1 MRLGESLPTGRQA
14 CPARAGLASP
24 LNKNIF
30 GCAPEGS
37 GSAGSAI
44 RFDGLRQGPTVI
56 GNAWVSMKLSRLVII
71 MNKSYKT
78 IWILSQ
84 AHIRYYNSDY
94 VWLG

>member
-1 MRLGESLPTGRQA
+1 VRDWPR
-14 CPARAGLASP
+14 R

-30 GCAPEGS
+30 VVPPKVRGPPEVPL
-37 GSAGSAI
+37 I
-44 RFDGLRQGPTVI
+44 RRPAASPTVI

-71 MNKSYKT
+71 VNKSYKT